1 MRLYRLSNTDV
12 TALIEEKENLNKMI
26 EFLNSILNDEEVLK
40 NQIKKSLQE
49 IKKEYA
55 TPRRTE
61 IKDEITEIKIDAM
74 EMIPKEN
81 VVVVVTNDGYVKK
94 IPLKSYTSASSE
106 PTTLKPGD
114 YITGLYSTT
123 SKDTLLL
130 FTNLGHYLYV
140 PIHEIQETKW
150 KELGKHI
157 SNIIPLAPE
166 ESIIGNIL
174 IDDLNSVITLVTK
187 EGTTKR
193 INIKELIVS
202 RYSKPINAM
211 KLKENDE
218 VVSAFIDYGNT
229 LFITKNGY
237 YLYFDSEEI
246 TIVSSKAAGVKG
258 IKLRDDEVV
267 SGLSVETSKEYIGII
282 TDKNTAKRIKIADL
296 EKASR
301 ALKGSILI
309 KKIKSKPYSIFK
321 SFTLDPKNIIGLK
334 IDGVIKGIKAADIP
348 IMDLQSTGST
358 ITKQSLED
366 VFVATT
372 LIEKKLE
379 EKEKTSAN
387 SNEEKVEDNIE
398 EPKELTIDDFINDF
412 KL

>member
-1 MRLYRLSNTDV
+1 
-12 TALIEEKENLNKMI
+12 
-26 EFLNSILNDEEVLK
+26 
-40 NQIKKSLQE
+40 
-49 IKKEYA
+49 
-55 TPRRTE
+55 
-61 IKDEITEIKIDAM
+61 M

-258 IKLRDDEVV
+258 IKLREDEVV
-267 SGLSVETSKEYIGII
+267 SGLSVETGKEYIGII

-301 ALKGSILI
+301 ALKGSTLI

-321 SFTLDPKNIIGLK
+321 SFALDPKNIIGLK

-358 ITKQSLED
+358 ITKQGLED

-372 LIEKKLE
+372 LTEKKLE